1 MKSAI
6 WCIGIGLAAF
16 AGQGYAARAAVNPAT
31 QPVKAERQTIEFAAT
46 DQPGPD
52 KESGSE
58 LRKREEQLEK
68 LRKTYA
74 KQLAKCQ
81 DGDQN
86 ACYDARIT
94 EGEIQNIAASFPGQP
109 G

>member
-6 WCIGIGLAAF
+6 WSIGIGLAALG
-16 AGQGYAARAAVNPAT
+16 AQGCVARTAANSAMPQVRAAPKTVDLAT
-31 QPVKAERQTIEFAAT
+31 TGQPES
-46 DQPGPD
+46 D
-52 KESGSE
+52 KERGRE

-94 EGEIQNIAASFPGQP
+94 EGEIQNIAASLPGQP